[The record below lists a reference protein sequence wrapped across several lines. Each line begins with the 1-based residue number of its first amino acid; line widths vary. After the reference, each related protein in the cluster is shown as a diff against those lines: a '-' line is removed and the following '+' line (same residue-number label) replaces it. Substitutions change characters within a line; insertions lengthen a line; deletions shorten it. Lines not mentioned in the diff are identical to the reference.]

1 MKRLLGILV
10 LGYRIM
16 WDKLDAKLDVLEINR
31 SLEVMK
37 EDKRRQLWKIIVEAG
52 DYLQGQLPDHPNH
65 PKGRNSYAHVAICV
79 KSKFQLSYKDIED
92 NKFNDVIKFIDFLKQ
107 NPS

>member
-1 MKRLLGILV
+1 MN
-10 LGYRIM
+10 
-16 WDKLDAKLDVLEINR
+16 E
-31 SLEVMK
+31 E
-37 EDKRRQLWKIIVEAG
+37 KRRQLWKIIVEAG

-65 PKGRNSYAHVAICV
+65 PKGRNPYAHVAICV
-79 KSKFQLSYKDIED
+79 KEKFNCSYKDIED